1 MPALVD
7 DLSEKSRRDL
17 GTGVTRNL
25 QVVAEAATGAVQR
38 WIQLNDEATA
48 RIMKREE
55 HIEWLRKLF
64 AGWKEARPALRES
77 RRRRDN
83 GGNVGTARPTASGT
97 NEGRDGGSSG
107 RERRRW
113 AASEVGETDDAP
125 ST

>member
-1 MPALVD
+1 M
-7 DLSEKSRRDL
+7 
-17 GTGVTRNL
+17 

-64 AGWKEARPALRES
+64 TGWKEARPALRES

-83 GGNVGTARPTASGT
+83 AGNAGTGNSQWDERGP
-97 NEGRDGGSSG
+97 
-107 RERRRW
+107 RRRLKREG
-113 AASEVGETDDAP
+113 AETVGSERSG
-125 ST
+125 

>member
-1 MPALVD
+1 M
-7 DLSEKSRRDL
+7 
-17 GTGVTRNL
+17 

-48 RIMKREE
+48 RIVKREE

-83 GGNVGTARPTASGT
+83 AGKRRDGPTASGT

-113 AASEVGETDDAP
+113 AASGVGETDDAP

>member
-1 MPALVD
+1 
-7 DLSEKSRRDL
+7 
-17 GTGVTRNL
+17 
-25 QVVAEAATGAVQR
+25 
-38 WIQLNDEATA
+38 
-48 RIMKREE
+48 MKREE
-55 HIEWLRKLF
+55 HIEWLGKLF
-64 AGWKEARPALRES
+64 TGWKEARPALRES

-83 GGNVGTARPTASGT
+83 AGNAGTGQPTSGT